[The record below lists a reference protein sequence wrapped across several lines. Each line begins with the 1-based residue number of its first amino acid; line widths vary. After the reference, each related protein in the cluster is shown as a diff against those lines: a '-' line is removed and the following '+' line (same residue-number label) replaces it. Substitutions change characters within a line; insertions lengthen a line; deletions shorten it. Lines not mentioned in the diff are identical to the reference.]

1 MPARRKKVM
10 IVDDDKEFL
19 EELQETLSLNGYDII
34 KVNDPHLVLE
44 TAGNHKPDII
54 LLDLKMEHRSGFEL
68 ADELNH
74 FTRTTDIP
82 VVAMTGFFTENEHI
96 SIMNLCGIN
105 KCITKPFSAEEVVT
119 TIESELR
126 KRV

>member
-1 MPARRKKVM
+1 LPGRRKKVM
-10 IVDDDKEFL
+10 IVDDDREFL
-19 EELQETLSLNGYDII
+19 EELQETLFLNGYDII
-34 KVNDPHLVLE
+34 KVNDPHRVLE
-44 TAGNHKPDII
+44 TAGDHKPDII
-54 LLDLKMEHRSGFEL
+54 LLDLKMDHYSGFEL
-68 ADELNH
+68 ADELSH

-119 TIESELR
+119 AIESELR
-126 KRV
+126 KQV